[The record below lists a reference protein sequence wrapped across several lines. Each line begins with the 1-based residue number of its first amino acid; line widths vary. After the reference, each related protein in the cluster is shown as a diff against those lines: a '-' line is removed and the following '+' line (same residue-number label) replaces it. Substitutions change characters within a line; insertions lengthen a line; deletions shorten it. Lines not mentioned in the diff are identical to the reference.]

1 MKRGEKH
8 MASQKPLSN
17 RSPLIIPCSYLT
29 TEGNKTGSWR
39 FLRPKYEEKTAPCSA
54 ACPSGED
61 IARIQMLSGQGSFKE
76 AWETILVE
84 NPFPGVCGR
93 VCYHPCELQ
102 CNRREFDEPV
112 AIHTIERF
120 LADTASRYE
129 LKFGLDKLPAKKQ
142 KVAVIGS
149 GPSGLAAA
157 YFLALLGYQSDV
169 FEALP
174 EPGGVL
180 RWGIPLYRLPPAIL
194 NEEIFRLQDFGV
206 RLHCGKPT
214 SRKFLKEAKNNYDA
228 IFLGCGHSQTIPLS
242 IPGEDL
248 PGVEKGLNFLKKIRR
263 GDIPSLRGTAA
274 VIGGGNTAIDT
285 ARSAARLG
293 AKVILIYRRRQQDM
307 PAFAEEVE
315 MALEEGIEI
324 RELETPVEIESQK
337 GDLVVTLQEMR
348 VTQEDLQGKARI
360 KPAGRKRKK
369 ILVQHL
375 FISVG
380 NSAAEDWYDLPS
392 KRRGVTRFNNC
403 VLVHRSREPVLVYGG
418 DLVASIKSVVHAVA
432 SGKEAAMA
440 LDVLFKEGLEA
451 IESKLK
457 SCLVGDGPSLS
468 MEIYL
473 GGPREK
479 RNHSIVSYENLNTD
493 YFRFAP
499 TISQPRLLREE
510 RLQSFA
516 EINLKIGA
524 SLAMREAERCF
535 NCGLCNQCDN
545 CQLFC
550 PEIAVIRDHNPEG
563 RHINYDYCKGCG
575 LCAVEC
581 PRNAMV
587 LEEERL

>member
-1 MKRGEKH
+1 
-8 MASQKPLSN
+8 
-17 RSPLIIPCSYLT
+17 
-29 TEGNKTGSWR
+29 
-39 FLRPKYEEKTAPCSA
+39 
-54 ACPSGED
+54 
-61 IARIQMLSGQGSFKE
+61 MLSGQGSFKE

-206 RLHCGKPT
+206 RIHCGKPA

-228 IFLGCGHSQTIPLS
+228 IFLGCGHSQTIPLA
-242 IPGEDL
+242 IPGENL

-293 AKVILIYRRRQQDM
+293 AKVFLIYRRRQQDM

-369 ILVQHL
+369 IRVQHL
-375 FISVG
+375 FIAVG
-380 NSAAEDWYDLPS
+380 NSAAEDWYDLPI

-440 LDVLFKEGLEA
+440 LDVLFKEGLKA
-451 IESKLK
+451 IERKLK

-468 MEIYL
+468 METYL

-510 RLQSFA
+510 RLHSFA

-550 PEIAVIRDHNPEG
+550 PEIAVIRYHNPEG

>member
-1 MKRGEKH
+1 
-8 MASQKPLSN
+8 MAANQPLSN
-17 RSPLIIPCSYLT
+17 RPPLIIPCSYLT

-39 FLRPKYEEKTAPCSA
+39 FLRPQYEEKTAPCSA

-61 IARIQMLSGQGSFKE
+61 IARIQMLTAQGSFKE

-93 VCYHPCELQ
+93 VCYHPCELH
-102 CNRREFDEPV
+102 CNRKEFDEPV
-112 AIHTIERF
+112 AIHNMERF
-120 LADTASRYE
+120 LADTAGRYE

-142 KVAVIGS
+142 KVAIIGS

-157 YFLALLGYQSDV
+157 YFLALLGYQPDV

-194 NEEIFRLQDFGV
+194 NEEVTRLQDFGV
-206 RLHCGKPT
+206 RIHCGKPA
-214 SRKFLKEAKNNYDA
+214 SRKFLREAKNNYDA
-228 IFLGCGHSQTIPLS
+228 IFLGCGHSQSLPLS

-248 PGVEKGLNFLKKIRR
+248 PGVEKALNFLRNIRR
-263 GDIPSLRGTAA
+263 GEIPSIRGTVA

-285 ARSAARLG
+285 ARSAVRLG
-293 AKVILIYRRRQQDM
+293 AKVILIYRRRRQDM
-307 PAFAEEVE
+307 PGFSEEVE
-315 MALEEGIEI
+315 MALEEGVELQ
-324 RELETPVEIESQK
+324 ELETPVAIESQK
-337 GDLVVTLQEMR
+337 GDLLVTLQEMR
-348 VTQEDLQGKARI
+348 VTPEDSQGKARI
-360 KPAGRKRKK
+360 KPGGRKRKT
-369 ILVQHL
+369 IRVQHL
-375 FISVG
+375 FIAIGS
-380 NSAAEDWYDLPS
+380 SAAEDWYELPG
-392 KRRGVTRFNNC
+392 KRRGVTTFNNC
-403 VLVHRSREPVLVYGG
+403 LLVHRGREPVLVYGG

-451 IESKLK
+451 IERKLK
-457 SCLVGDGPSLS
+457 SCLVGNGPSLS

-473 GGPREK
+473 GGPRVK
-479 RNHSIVSYENLNTD
+479 RNHRIVSYENLNTD
-493 YFRFAP
+493 YFHFAP
-499 TISQPRLLREE
+499 AISQPRLLREE
-510 RLQSFA
+510 RLQSFN

-550 PEIAVIRDHNPEG
+550 PEIAVIREHNSQG
-563 RHINYDYCKGCG
+563 RQINYDYCKGCG
-575 LCAVEC
+575 LCVVEC
-581 PRNAMV
+581 PRNAMA
-587 LEEERL
+587 LKEEHL

>member
-1 MKRGEKH
+1 
-8 MASQKPLSN
+8 MAEQQPLSN

-39 FLRPKYEEKTAPCSA
+39 FLRPRYEEKTAPCSA
-54 ACPSGED
+54 SCPSGED
-61 IARIQMLSGQGSFKE
+61 IARIQMLTAEGSFKE

-112 AIHTIERF
+112 AIHTVERF

-129 LKFGLDKLPAKKQ
+129 LKFGLDKLPGKKQ

-194 NEEIFRLQDFGV
+194 NEEVFRLQDFGV
-206 RLHCGKPT
+206 RIHCGKPA

-228 IFLGCGHSQTIPLS
+228 IFLGCGHSQSLPLS

-248 PGVEKGLNFLKKIRR
+248 PGVENGLYFLNNLRR
-263 GDIPSLRGTAA
+263 GDISSLRGTVA

-285 ARSAARLG
+285 ARSAVRLG
-293 AKVILIYRRRQQDM
+293 AKAILIYRRRQQDM

-324 RELETPVEIESQK
+324 RELETPVEIEAQE

-369 ILVQHL
+369 IRVQHL
-375 FISVG
+375 FIAVG
-380 NSAAEDWYDLPS
+380 SSAAEDWYDLPS
-392 KRRGVTRFNNC
+392 KRRGVTAFNNC
-403 VLVHRSREPVLVYGG
+403 VLVQRSPEPVLVYGG
-418 DLVASIKSVVHAVA
+418 DLVASSKSVVHAVA

-451 IESKLK
+451 IERKLK
-457 SCLVGDGPSLS
+457 SCLVGNGPSLS

-479 RNHSIVSYENLNTD
+479 RNHSIVSYDNLNTD

-499 TISQPRLLREE
+499 AISQPRLLREE

-550 PEIAVIRDHNPEG
+550 PEMAVTLDHNPQG

-575 LCAVEC
+575 LCVVEC

-587 LEEERL
+587 LEEEAL

>member
-1 MKRGEKH
+1 M
-8 MASQKPLSN
+8 SN

-206 RLHCGKPT
+206 RIHCGKPA

-403 VLVHRSREPVLVYGG
+403 VLVHGSREPVLVYGG

>member
-1 MKRGEKH
+1 
-8 MASQKPLSN
+8 MASKEPLTN
-17 RSPLIIPCSYLT
+17 RSPLVIPCSYLT

-39 FLRPKYEEKTAPCSA
+39 FLRPQYEEKTSPCSA

-61 IARIQMLSGQGSFKE
+61 IARIQMLTAQGSFKE

-129 LKFGLDKLPAKKQ
+129 LKFGLDKLAAKKQ
-142 KVAVIGS
+142 KIAVIGS

-157 YFLALLGYQSDV
+157 YFLALLGYESDV
-169 FEALP
+169 FEALA

-180 RWGIPLYRLPPAIL
+180 RWGIPLYRLPPHIL
-194 NEEIFRLQDFGV
+194 NEEVSRLQDFGV
-206 RLHCGKPT
+206 RIHCDKPV
-214 SRKFLKEAKNNYDA
+214 SQNFLKEAKKSYDA
-228 IFLGCGHSQTIPLS
+228 IFLGCGHSQSLPLS
-242 IPGEDL
+242 IPGEGL
-248 PGVEKGLNFLKKIRR
+248 PGVEDGFHFLNKIRR
-263 GDIPSLRGTAA
+263 GDIPTLEGTVA
-274 VIGGGNTAIDT
+274 VIGGGNTAIDA

-293 AKVILIYRRRQQDM
+293 AKVMVIYRRRQQDM
-307 PAFAEEVE
+307 RAFAEEVE

-324 RELETPVEIESQK
+324 RELETPVEIASQK
-337 GDLVVTLQEMR
+337 GDLLVTLQKMR
-348 VTQEDLQGKARI
+348 VAQEDLQGKARI
-360 KPAGRKRKK
+360 KPLGRKREK
-369 ILVQHL
+369 IRVQHL
-375 FISVG
+375 FIAVG
-380 NSAAEDWYDLPS
+380 NTAAEDWYDLPS
-392 KRRGVTRFNNC
+392 KTRGVTKLNNC
-403 VLVHRSREPVLVYGG
+403 VLEHRSREPVLVYGG
-418 DLVASIKSVVHAVA
+418 DLAASIKSVVHAVA

-440 LDVLFKEGLEA
+440 LDVLFKEGPKA
-451 IESKLK
+451 MESRLK
-457 SCLVGDGPSLS
+457 SCLVGEGPSLS

-473 GGPREK
+473 GGPRAK
-479 RNHSIVSYENLNTD
+479 RNHSIVSYESLNTD

-499 TISQPRLLREE
+499 AISRPRLLREE

-516 EINLKIGA
+516 EINLKIGG
-524 SLAMREAERCF
+524 SLAIREAERCF

-550 PEIAVIRDHNPEG
+550 PEIAVIRDDNPQG

-575 LCAVEC
+575 LCVVEC

>member
-1 MKRGEKH
+1 

-17 RSPLIIPCSYLT
+17 RSPLIVPCSYLT

-39 FLRPKYEEKTAPCSA
+39 FLKPKYEEKTAPCSA

-206 RLHCGKPT
+206 RIHCGKPA

-369 ILVQHL
+369 ILVQQL
-375 FISVG
+375 FIAAGS
-380 NSAAEDWYDLPS
+380 SAAEDWYDLPS

-403 VLVHRSREPVLVYGG
+403 VLVHGSREPVLVYGG
-418 DLVASIKSVVHAVA
+418 DLVATIKSVVHAVA

-440 LDVLFKEGLEA
+440 LDVLFREGLEA

>member
-1 MKRGEKH
+1 V
-8 MASQKPLSN
+8 ASHQPLSN

-39 FLRPKYEEKTAPCSA
+39 FLRPRYEEKTAPCSA

-120 LADTASRYE
+120 LADTASRYQ

-194 NEEIFRLQDFGV
+194 NEEVSRLEDLGV
-206 RLHCGKPT
+206 RIHCGKPV

-228 IFLGCGHSQTIPLS
+228 IFLGCGHSKSLPLS

-248 PGVEKGLNFLKKIRR
+248 PGVEKGLDFLKNIRR
-263 GDIPSLRGTAA
+263 GDIPSLRGTVA
-274 VIGGGNTAIDT
+274 VIGGGNTAIDS
-285 ARSAARLG
+285 ARSAVRLG

-315 MALEEGIEI
+315 MAVEEGIEI
-324 RELETPVEIESQK
+324 RALETPVRIESQK

-348 VTQEDLQGKARI
+348 VAQEDLQGKARI
-360 KPAGRKRKK
+360 KPTGRKMKK
-369 ILVQHL
+369 IHVQHL
-375 FISVG
+375 FIAAGS
-380 NSAAEDWYDLPS
+380 SAAEDWYDLPS
-392 KRRGVTRFNNC
+392 KTRVVTRFNNC
-403 VLVHRSREPVLVYGG
+403 LLVRRSRGPVLVYGG

-451 IESKLK
+451 IERKLK
-457 SCLVGDGPSLS
+457 SCLVGNGPSLS
-468 MEIYL
+468 METYL

-499 TISQPRLLREE
+499 TISQPRLLRKE

-550 PEIAVIRDHNPEG
+550 PEIAVIRDHNPQG

-575 LCAVEC
+575 LCVVEC

-587 LEEERL
+587 LEEERS

>member
-1 MKRGEKH
+1 
-8 MASQKPLSN
+8 MAAQQPLSN

-29 TEGNKTGSWR
+29 TEDNKTGSWR
-39 FLRPKYEEKTAPCSA
+39 FLRPRYEEKTAPCSA

-112 AIHTIERF
+112 AIHTVERF

-129 LKFGLDKLPAKKQ
+129 FKFGLDKLPAKKQ

-194 NEEIFRLQDFGV
+194 NEEVFRLQDFGV
-206 RLHCGKPT
+206 RIHCGKPA

-228 IFLGCGHSQTIPLS
+228 IFLGCGHSQSLPLS

-248 PGVEKGLNFLKKIRR
+248 PGVENGLHFLNNIRR
-263 GDIPSLRGTAA
+263 GDIPSLRGTVA

-285 ARSAARLG
+285 ARSAVRLG

-324 RELETPVEIESQK
+324 RELETPVEIEWQK
-337 GDLVVTLQEMR
+337 KDLVVTLQEMR
-348 VTQEDLQGKARI
+348 VTQEDLQGKARV
-360 KPAGRKRKK
+360 KPVGRKRKK
-369 ILVQHL
+369 IRVQHL
-375 FISVG
+375 FIALGS
-380 NSAAEDWYDLPS
+380 SAAEDWYDLPS
-392 KRRGVTRFNNC
+392 RKRDVTTFNNC

-451 IESKLK
+451 IEMKLK
-457 SCLVGDGPSLS
+457 SCLVGNGPSLS

-479 RNHSIVSYENLNTD
+479 RNHSIVSYDNLNTD

-510 RLQSFA
+510 RPQSFA

-524 SLAMREAERCF
+524 SLARREAERCF

-550 PEIAVIRDHNPEG
+550 PEIAVIREHNPQG

-575 LCAVEC
+575 LCVVEC

-587 LEEERL
+587 LEEERS

>member
-1 MKRGEKH
+1 
-8 MASQKPLSN
+8 MASQQPLSN

-39 FLRPKYEEKTAPCSA
+39 FLRPRYEEKTAPCSA

-61 IARIQMLSGQGSFKE
+61 IARIQMLTGQGSFKE
-76 AWETILVE
+76 AWDTILVE

-102 CNRREFDEPV
+102 CNRREFDQSV

-120 LADTASRYE
+120 LAETASRYE

-157 YFLALLGYQSDV
+157 YFLTLLGYQSDV

-174 EPGGVL
+174 EPGGIL
-180 RWGIPLYRLPPAIL
+180 RWGIPLYRLPPATV
-194 NEEIFRLQDFGV
+194 NEEVTRLQDFGV
-206 RLHCGKPT
+206 GIHCGKPT
-214 SRKFLKEAKNNYDA
+214 SRKFIKEAKDNYDA
-228 IFLGCGHSQTIPLS
+228 IFLGCGHSHSLPLS
-242 IPGEDL
+242 IPGEAL
-248 PGVEKGLNFLKKIRR
+248 VGVEKGLNFLKNIRR
-263 GDIPSLRGTAA
+263 GDIPSLGGTVA
-274 VIGGGNTAIDT
+274 VIGGGNTAVDT
-285 ARSAARLG
+285 ARSAVRLG

-324 RELETPVEIESQK
+324 RELETPIEIESQK
-337 GDLVVTLQEMR
+337 VDLVVTLQEMR
-348 VTQEDLQGKARI
+348 VTQENLQGKARI
-360 KPAGRKRKK
+360 KPASTKTKK
-369 ILVQHL
+369 IRVQHL
-375 FISVG
+375 FIAVG
-380 NSAAEDWYDLPS
+380 SSAAEDWYDLPT
-392 KRRGVTRFNNC
+392 KTRGVTRFNNC

-432 SGKEAAMA
+432 SGKEAAMV
-440 LDVLFKEGLEA
+440 LDLFFKEGLEA
-451 IESKLK
+451 IERKLK
-457 SCLVGDGPSLS
+457 SSLVGKGPALS

-479 RNHSIVSYENLNTD
+479 RNHSIVSFENLNTD

-499 TISQPRLLREE
+499 AISQPRLLREE

-516 EINLKIGA
+516 EISLKIGA

-550 PEIAVIRDHNPEG
+550 PEIAVIRDHNSQG

-575 LCAVEC
+575 LCVVEC
-581 PRNAMV
+581 PRNAMA
-587 LEEERL
+587 LEEERS

>member
-1 MKRGEKH
+1 
-8 MASQKPLSN
+8 MASHQPLSN
-17 RSPLIIPCSYLT
+17 RPPLIIPCSYLT
-29 TEGNKTGSWR
+29 TESNKTGSWR
-39 FLRPKYEEKTAPCSA
+39 FLRPHYDEKTAPCSA

-61 IARIQMLSGQGSFKE
+61 IARIQMLTAQGAFRE

-102 CNRREFDEPV
+102 CNRKEFDDSV

-129 LKFGLDKLPAKKQ
+129 LKIGLDKLPAKKQ
-142 KVAVIGS
+142 KVAVVGS

-174 EPGGVL
+174 EPGGIL
-180 RWGIPLYRLPPAIL
+180 RWGIPLYRLPPAVVT
-194 NEEIFRLQDFGV
+194 EEVSRLQDFGV
-206 RLHCGKPT
+206 RIHCGKPA
-214 SRKFLKEAKNNYDA
+214 SRKFIKEAKKNYDA
-228 IFLGCGHSQTIPLS
+228 IFLGCGHSQSLPLS

-248 PGVEKGLNFLKKIRR
+248 AGVEKGLNFLKNIRR
-263 GDIPSLRGTAA
+263 GDIPPLRGTVA
-274 VIGGGNTAIDT
+274 VIGGGNTAVDT
-285 ARSAARLG
+285 ARSAVRLG
-293 AKVILIYRRRQQDM
+293 AKVLLIYRRRQRDM
-307 PAFAEEVE
+307 PAFAEEVQ

-324 RELETPVEIESQK
+324 RELETPVEIERQK
-337 GDLVVTLQEMR
+337 GDLVVTLQKMR
-348 VTQEDLQGKARI
+348 VTQETPRGKARI
-360 KPAGRKRKK
+360 KPSGRKRDK
-369 ILVQHL
+369 IRVQHL
-375 FISVG
+375 LVAVG
-380 NSAAEDWYDLPS
+380 SSAAEDWYDLPG
-392 KRRGVTRFNNC
+392 KTRGVTRFNNC

-440 LDVLFKEGLEA
+440 LDVFFKEGSEA
-451 IESKLK
+451 MEKKLK
-457 SCLVGDGPSLS
+457 SSLVGNGPSLS

-479 RNHSIVSYENLNTD
+479 RNHSIVSFENLNTD

-499 TISQPRLLREE
+499 ALSHPRLLREE
-510 RLQSFA
+510 RLKSFA

-524 SLAMREAERCF
+524 SLALREAERCF
-535 NCGLCNQCDN
+535 NCGLCNQCNN

-550 PEIAVIRDHNPEG
+550 PEIAVIRDHNFEG

-575 LCAVEC
+575 LCVVEC
-581 PRNAMV
+581 PRNAMA
-587 LEEERL
+587 LKEERS

>member
-1 MKRGEKH
+1 
-8 MASQKPLSN
+8 MASNQPQSN
-17 RSPLIIPCSYLT
+17 RPPLIIPCSYLT
-29 TEGNKTGSWR
+29 TESNKTGSWR
-39 FLRPKYEEKTAPCSA
+39 FLRPRYDEKTSPCSA

-61 IARIQMLSGQGSFKE
+61 IARIQMLTAQGSFKE
-76 AWETILVE
+76 AWETILME

-93 VCYHPCELQ
+93 VCYHPCEFQ
-102 CNRREFDEPV
+102 CNRGEFDESV
-112 AIHTIERF
+112 AIHSIERF
-120 LADTASRYE
+120 LADTASRYQ

-157 YFLALLGYQSDV
+157 YFLTLLGYQSDV

-180 RWGIPLYRLPPAIL
+180 RWAIPLYRLPPAIL
-194 NEEIFRLQDFGV
+194 NEEIFRLQDSGV
-206 RLHCGKPT
+206 RIHCGKFA

-228 IFLGCGHSQTIPLS
+228 IFLGCGHSHSLTLS

-248 PGVEKGLNFLKKIRR
+248 PGVENALHFLNNIRR
-263 GDIPSLRGTAA
+263 GDIPSLRGTVA

-285 ARSAARLG
+285 ARSAVRLG
-293 AKVILIYRRRQQDM
+293 ARVILIYRRRQQDM
-307 PAFAEEVE
+307 PGFAEEVE

-324 RELETPVEIESQK
+324 RELETPVEIEWQK
-337 GDLVVTLQEMR
+337 GDLVVTLQEMQ
-348 VTQEDLQGKARI
+348 VTRENLQEKALV

-369 ILVQHL
+369 IRVQHL
-375 FISVG
+375 FIAVG
-380 NSAAEDWYDLPS
+380 SSAAEDWYNLPS
-392 KRRGVTRFNNC
+392 RKREVTTFNNC
-403 VLVHRSREPVLVYGG
+403 VLVHRSREAVLVYGG

-457 SCLVGDGPSLS
+457 SCLVGNGPSLS
-468 MEIYL
+468 LETYL

-479 RNHSIVSYENLNTD
+479 RSHSIVSYENLNTD

-499 TISQPRLLREE
+499 SISQPRLLREE

-524 SLAMREAERCF
+524 SLARREAERCF

-550 PEIAVIRDHNPEG
+550 PEIAVIRDHDPQG

-575 LCAVEC
+575 LCVVEC

-587 LEEERL
+587 LEEEGV